1 MKRISIYLTAIMA
14 LASCGKA
21 EFNTNNDLAREGLK
35 GPVESYYE
43 VEVYFGART
52 KNPKERNSVAEWV
65 RYYNEQGNLS
75 ALEYIDEEWGFFYE
89 YSESGLLQS
98 IKTIDHADGEEVEK
112 SMEYRY
118 DSNGRLLAV
127 DEVKYRYDGSTRL
140 SPGVKTYTYEEL
152 PNGALIRREFDDN
165 YKPRLW
171 KIDIT
176 NAPKGSEMD
185 LFEQYGDERCDVD
198 IYDVDGNLV
207 LAVAK
212 SYNDMSGRRYI
223 YDSKG
228 KVESVEGLYMKYGY
242 DGKYEINDKGDIE
255 LKVVYSNTGE
265 ANVIDKNEYEYEYDK
280 YGNWTS
286 MKIKSED
293 GDGTY
298 YYLYTRTFTYYE

>member
-1 MKRISIYLTAIMA
+1 M
-14 LASCGKA
+14 
-21 EFNTNNDLAREGLK
+21 
-35 GPVESYYE
+35 
-43 VEVYFGART
+43 
-52 KNPKERNSVAEWV
+52 
-65 RYYNEQGNLS
+65 
-75 ALEYIDEEWGFFYE
+75 EYIDEEWGFFYE

-176 NAPKGSEMD
+176 NAPKGTEMD

-223 YDSKG
+223 YDNKG